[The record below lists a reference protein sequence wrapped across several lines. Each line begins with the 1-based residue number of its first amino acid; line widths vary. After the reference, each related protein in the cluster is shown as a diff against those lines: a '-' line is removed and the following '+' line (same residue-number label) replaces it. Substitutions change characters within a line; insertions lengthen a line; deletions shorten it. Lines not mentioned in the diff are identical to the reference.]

1 MKIYVRHVLGAFLS
15 LFFLSLFSGVVIFL
29 AVDFV
34 GSTKTWLAR
43 PSEDARIYYLNFIP
57 HILYLVFPVALLLG
71 AVFSVGNLARHLE
84 LVALRAAGI
93 SIWRILAPILVFGAA
108 ASGGMYW
115 FSDAVLPDA
124 NHKRFQIN
132 EPKTPDDRGGDP
144 MEKFNYAYTAS
155 DGTILFFDYYSG
167 HRKTGQGVAA
177 ISHPRGKGM
186 SMRIDARTL
195 AWDSLGWV
203 LRDGT
208 KRTFGA
214 DGLKSEAFKERRFAE
229 LDDRP
234 QDLLYDRVHHEEM
247 SLQEIDRRIAILRR
261 SGESANVLETQR
273 GFRLS
278 SSLVN
283 FFMVLIGA
291 AMSVHTIKAG
301 LARNFGI
308 ALLITFLYYVSL
320 RIGLVMGE
328 NGTLSPTMGAWFG
341 NLLFAPLGM
350 VLLWR
355 AARV

>member
-1 MKIYVRHVLGAFLS
+1 MKIYLRHVLGSFLS
-15 LFFLSLFSGVVIFL
+15 LFLLSLFSGVAIFL

-34 GSTKTWLAR
+34 GNTKTWLAR
-43 PSEDARIYYLNFIP
+43 PSEDVRTYYLNFLP

-84 LVALRAAGI
+84 LVAMRAAGL
-93 SIWRILAPILVFGAA
+93 SIWRILSPILACGAL
-108 ASGGMYW
+108 ASAGMYW

-124 NHKRFQIN
+124 NYRRFQIN
-132 EPKTPDDRGGDP
+132 EPKTPDDKGGDP
-144 MEKFNYAYTAS
+144 QEKFNFAYTAS
-155 DGTILFFDYYSG
+155 DGTTLFFDYYSG
-167 HRKTGQGVAA
+167 HRRIGQGVAV
-177 ISHPRGKGM
+177 ISHPRGKGIAL
-186 SMRIDARTL
+186 RIDAKSM
-195 AWDSLGWV
+195 AWDSLGWI

-208 KRTFGA
+208 RRTFGEG
-214 DGLKSEAFKERRFAE
+214 GLRAETFRERRFPE
-229 LDDRP
+229 FSDRP
-234 QDLLYDRVHHEEM
+234 ADLLDDRVHHEEM
-247 SLQEIDRRIAILRR
+247 SLREIDRRIAILRR
-261 SGESANVLETQR
+261 SGESARVLETQR

-291 AMSVHTIKAG
+291 AMSVHTIKSG

-328 NGTLSPTMGAWFG
+328 NGTLSPTVGAWFG
-341 NLLFAPLGM
+341 NLLFAPLGL